1 MSKKKQTIS
10 EALKW
15 RLSNALLKKIRESR
29 LPFKDDKRIP
39 GSLCGM
45 IRDIIDTINKEVVNE
60 REMCKL
66 SYTGLREHEDWDVD
80 SRSVTVP
87 DT

>member
-29 LPFKDDKRIP
+29 LPFKDKRIP

-60 REMCKL
+60 REM
-66 SYTGLREHEDWDVD
+66 WDVD